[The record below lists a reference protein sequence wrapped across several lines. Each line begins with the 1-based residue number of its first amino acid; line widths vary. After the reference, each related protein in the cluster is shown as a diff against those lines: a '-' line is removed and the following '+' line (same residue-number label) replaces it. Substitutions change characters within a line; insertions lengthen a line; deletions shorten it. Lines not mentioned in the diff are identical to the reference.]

1 MLGATPR
8 DFLQVKMNP
17 NDFNNAVCL
26 LVCRCL
32 SSSSPHELSRQVFM
46 SSLSL
51 EPPTERDTRA
61 RDVLSIHGQNY
72 SVDTLFKLHNFVVEI
87 KSERKT
93 FFPIILSGA
102 SVWTFCI
109 LLFLHFPIR
118 SRGWVRTET
127 LADQEIDF
135 WWNQKPGKW
144 FGIIIGNYE
153 AWKKFL

>member
-1 MLGATPR
+1 M
-8 DFLQVKMNP
+8 QVKMNP

-93 FFPIILSGA
+93 FF
-102 SVWTFCI
+102 
-109 LLFLHFPIR
+109 LLFCLVLRFEHFAFYYFFIFPSDHEVESELKLWQIR
-118 SRGWVRTET
+118 KLISGET
-127 LADQEIDF
+127 KSLE
-135 WWNQKPGKW
+135 NGL
-144 FGIIIGNYE
+144 E
-153 AWKKFL
+153 L